1 MNDTLDL
8 SALPFY
14 LWDTAT
20 APSAEPAEEEYAGVA
35 MLDSVFAPRPMTEV
49 QQRPSLFMGH
59 SLSVEHNGL
68 QPLTQGMAAPWT
80 FAVLAVL
87 TALLCTYFRL
97 HKLRISD
104 LLTAIVDSRA
114 MERTLRG
121 NNLTRTVQLVPMAL
135 MMLAAGA
142 LTVHSLLLDG
152 IGQYLLL
159 TLALTTAYL
168 LRNSIMR
175 LLGVIFDNS
184 GAVALYITSN
194 YLYHLVLASA
204 LIPMLFLYFYLP
216 HGHDAMLTIIGIVTG
231 LEFIMRLFRG
241 IKLFLTHSSGSQFY
255 LFYYLCIIEMTPIL
269 VLTKYFIS

>member
-8 SALPFY
+8 STLPFY

-59 SLSVEHNGL
+59 SLSVEHSGL

-80 FAVLAVL
+80 FAVLAML

-121 NNLTRTVQLVPMAL
+121 NNLTRTVQLVPIAL

-142 LTVHSLLLDG
+142 LTVHSLMLDG
-152 IGQYLLL
+152 IGPYLLL

-204 LIPMLFLYFYLP
+204 LVPLLFLYFYLP
-216 HGHDAMLTIIGIVTG
+216 RGHDVMLTIIGIVTG

-241 IKLFLTHSSGSQFY
+241 MKLFLTHSSGSHFY
-255 LFYYLCIIEMTPIL
+255 LFYYLCIVEMTPIL